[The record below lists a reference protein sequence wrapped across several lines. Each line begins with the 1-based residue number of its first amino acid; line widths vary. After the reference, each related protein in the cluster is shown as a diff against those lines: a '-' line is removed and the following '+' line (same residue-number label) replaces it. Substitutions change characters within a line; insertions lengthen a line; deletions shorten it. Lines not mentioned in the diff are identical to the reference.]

1 MEPVP
6 HADMAVA
13 DVHTAD
19 EPYEPDDYD
28 DDHPDVA
35 DHDNDDVVVE
45 RPTPAA

>member
-19 EPYEPDDYD
+19 DPDDPDDPDEPDDHGD
-28 DDHPDVA
+28 DDDG
-35 DHDNDDVVVE
+35 DNHDVVVAA
-45 RPTPAA
+45 PAA